1 MPEDEFD
8 SITKLASSC
17 LDVPVSLIS
26 FIDKDRQWF
35 KAKTGTDLCET
46 SRDISFCGHALH
58 DTGVMV
64 VENADKDSRFFDNPL
79 VTAQEDAIKFYAGI
93 PLIFDKKYALGTLC
107 LLDMKPREFSDK
119 DEYMLTQLGKHVEK
133 LIELRV
139 ANQKIKLQQEVLVEQ
154 HEKLKEFAGVIS
166 HDMKMPL
173 ANIIVTSDILKAKYA
188 SLLDEDGLV
197 YLSYLKDNSMSLSEY
212 INNIL
217 EYYQSDKIDAN
228 DRQEFDV
235 NELLE
240 NIVEILNID
249 DKCEIEFPE
258 DNHIISSNRAA
269 LAQIFLNLITN
280 SLKYNDKDNMTIKIG
295 CKVTPSKIYFSV
307 EDNGVG
313 IPDDMITKIFDLYE
327 TLGSQDRKGNKGHG
341 IGLSMVKKI
350 CEKLGGGIKVKSKV
364 GEGTQFDFWVKA

>member
-1 MPEDEFD
+1 MIKPTPTANESERLDFLLSLNILDTMPEDEFD

-154 HEKLKEFAGVIS
+154 HEKLDEALSMIEEAVAAQPQSGY
-166 HDMKMPL
+166 
-173 ANIIVTSDILKAKYA
+173 IIDSLGWALYKLGRSLSALGQVPDACVTLGEDSRSLSSVTSRGLRPKVVRKYDFTFESGSWRARVPRGYPEKFSGTPVTCETA
-188 SLLDEDGLV
+188 S
-197 YLSYLKDNSMSLSEY
+197 
-212 INNIL
+212 
-217 EYYQSDKIDAN
+217 
-228 DRQEFDV
+228 R
-235 NELLE
+235 
-240 NIVEILNID
+240 
-249 DKCEIEFPE
+249 
-258 DNHIISSNRAA
+258 
-269 LAQIFLNLITN
+269 
-280 SLKYNDKDNMTIKIG
+280 MTSAG
-295 CKVTPSKIYFSV
+295 RR
-307 EDNGVG
+307 
-313 IPDDMITKIFDLYE
+313 
-327 TLGSQDRKGNKGHG
+327 LGK
-341 IGLSMVKKI
+341 
-350 CEKLGGGIKVKSKV
+350 
-364 GEGTQFDFWVKA
+364 